1 MATDRSVSQKV
12 PLTVLFATL
21 YIQIVVGSLLFFTS
35 LIMIFLI
42 LIQRGRG
49 GGLAGALGGSGGS
62 SAFGAK
68 AGDTFTR
75 VTAGMAIFW
84 FVLCLFAILLIQG
97 PRATTRPE
105 GDSGSGAVAPTGAT
119 PAPAEGETPALPP
132 IDLSKTLPP
141 TPADNSS
148 DAEKAA
154 VPPADTAT
162 PPADTATPPADTAA
176 PSGGSTAP
184 PTDATSPTGTP
195 PANDPVEAPK
205 TDGSLP

>member
-1 MATDRSVSQKV
+1 
-12 PLTVLFATL
+12 
-21 YIQIVVGSLLFFTS
+21 
-35 LIMIFLI
+35 
-42 LIQRGRG
+42 
-49 GGLAGALGGSGGS
+49 
-62 SAFGAK
+62 
-68 AGDTFTR
+68 
-75 VTAGMAIFW
+75 MAIFW

-162 PPADTATPPADTAA
+162 PPADTATPPADTATPPADTAAPPADTATPPADTAA